1 MKAGRKLNYS
11 DYESET
17 ESGGL
22 KIEFTSKKTP
32 YTITEVVKLAS
43 IIVANEEKSVLVL
56 AT

>member
-1 MKAGRKLNYS
+1 VKAGRKLNYS

-43 IIVANEEKSVLVL
+43 IIVANEDKSVLEL